1 MNRQWLVTVFLFMVS
16 GLITA
21 CSAGGSEK
29 TVPISTPST
38 QPEAPIQVE
47 PQSKLLELRLT
58 SPDINMVTELS
69 QVTVAGMVSPGA
81 TLSVNGHLVSPNT
94 EGLFSIDLDFSD
106 SSIPMVIEVIAS
118 SITGETKSEVRPV
131 ISSDESSR
139 SGLFGSIS
147 SVTPSNV
154 TIDTG
159 SNTVSLSV
167 DSGTLITM
175 HGWKSP
181 SISNLT
187 TGTLVGVLKQGSHA
201 KSILAVPIRPVLT
214 RHFTGIVTDLK
225 TSSPLT
231 PGKIT
236 LLDSSK
242 RQITA
247 LTIDEIAEDTIGSL
261 VTAVLEQ
268 DFASGD
274 LKATVIDP
282 ALNSAKRILAAIEM
296 NQKVSSRQATENVTA
311 LRWRLVEHG
320 VRNLSILLDQQP
332 HEDWKDTVT
341 SAEEIYT
348 QMYSKHYIGS
358 PSAEVTGLIT
368 SISKSLGSN
377 STKLITVHPASGQ
390 PVTVKISENTPVA
403 LSDKRVKSREL
414 DLASRVTVRYSTKG
428 NDAHKVTVMAGN
440 TLSLESST
448 RLAAIADEGEVYGL
462 LIGVIDSELVVSI
475 LMDQEKDRQ
484 ISLRSDE
491 AIVFRNGM
499 PIKLDSSLEGSKVF
513 AWFDPSTYQLIE
525 MESLDLA
532 IDEYLVSGVIHS
544 FSPKF
549 ANGNFTMRT
558 IEGQMRTFTHDS
570 DTAIRRDGRRVSIH
584 YVRPGDLV
592 RPNTKIRTSN
602 GTAKIVSLS
611 LKTPEPVRT
620 SGFIRGVMPGPDG
633 QVQVTVSNI
642 WLDLITLEVNH
653 NTRITQPGHTV
664 GIQDLKAGQEVD
676 LATYNPVTLEMTSLA
691 LNPPIKSGRASR

>member
-1 MNRQWLVTVFLFMVS
+1 M
-16 GLITA
+16 
-21 CSAGGSEK
+21 
-29 TVPISTPST
+29 
-38 QPEAPIQVE
+38 
-47 PQSKLLELRLT
+47 
-58 SPDINMVTELS
+58 
-69 QVTVAGMVSPGA
+69 
-81 TLSVNGHLVSPNT
+81 
-94 EGLFSIDLDFSD
+94 
-106 SSIPMVIEVIAS
+106 
-118 SITGETKSEVRPV
+118 
-131 ISSDESSR
+131 
-139 SGLFGSIS
+139 
-147 SVTPSNV
+147 
-154 TIDTG
+154 
-159 SNTVSLSV
+159 
-167 DSGTLITM
+167 
-175 HGWKSP
+175 
-181 SISNLT
+181 
-187 TGTLVGVLKQGSHA
+187 
-201 KSILAVPIRPVLT
+201 
-214 RHFTGIVTDLK
+214 
-225 TSSPLT
+225 
-231 PGKIT
+231 
-236 LLDSSK
+236 
-242 RQITA
+242 
-247 LTIDEIAEDTIGSL
+247 
-261 VTAVLEQ
+261 
-268 DFASGD
+268 
-274 LKATVIDP
+274 
-282 ALNSAKRILAAIEM
+282 
-296 NQKVSSRQATENVTA
+296 
-311 LRWRLVEHG
+311 
-320 VRNLSILLDQQP
+320 RNLSILLDQQP

-377 STKLITVHPASGQ
+377 SKKLITVHPASGQ
-390 PVTVKISENTPVA
+390 PVTVKISENTSVA

-414 DLASRVTVRYSTKG
+414 DLASHVTVRYSTKG

-448 RLAAIADEGEVYGL
+448 RLAAIADE
-462 LIGVIDSELVVSI
+462 
-475 LMDQEKDRQ
+475 
-484 ISLRSDE
+484 E

-499 PIKLDSSLEGSKVF
+499 PINLDSSLEGSKVF